1 MNKNISQ
8 RTQKLIEVAEKN
20 KQNLIQNDKKQI
32 QNIEN
37 MAFIDYLFDK
47 LINALPTN
55 ENNFRQLMLRQ
66 TL

>member
-8 RTQKLIEVAEKN
+8 RTQKLIELAEKN

-32 QNIEN
+32 HNIEN

-55 ENNFRQLMLRQ
+55 ENNFRQLMLKQ